1 MCFSSK
7 VKTPKVSSNIPAP
20 TPVLEESPKGVE
32 FGSDGKD
39 DDTNDDSTKQI
50 TKIDLE
56 KGDEDDSSETPSA
69 LSKATSTKLKKSAMS
84 GTAVR
89 KSLSKKARGV

>member
-32 FGSDGKD
+32 FGADDKADNDSDKEE
-39 DDTNDDSTKQI
+39 STKKI

-56 KGDEDDSSETPSA
+56 GDSSETPSA
-69 LSKATSTKLKKSAMS
+69 LSTATSPKLKKSQMS
-84 GTAVR
+84 GAAVR
-89 KSLSKKARGV
+89 KSLSKKASGV

>member
-32 FGSDGKD
+32 FGAEDKDNNDEKD
-39 DDTNDDSTKQI
+39 DDTKKI

-56 KGDEDDSSETPSA
+56 GDSSETPSA
-69 LSKATSTKLKKSAMS
+69 LSTATSAKLKKSQMS

-89 KSLSKKARGV
+89 KSLSKKAGSV